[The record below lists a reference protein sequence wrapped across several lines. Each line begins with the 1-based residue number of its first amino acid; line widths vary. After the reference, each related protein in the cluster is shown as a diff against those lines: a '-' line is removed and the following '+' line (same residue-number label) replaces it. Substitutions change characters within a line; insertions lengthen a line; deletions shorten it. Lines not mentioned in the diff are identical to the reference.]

1 LIRKIILTSLFLSI
15 VFTEEIWNKKIPPSN
30 YLKKFSIVSE
40 KENDKSLK
48 YTSYSLM
55 LIGAAIVGNK
65 NSPIYAEI
73 IGTLS
78 FITGGIGALI
88 TQIRSDKPKTP
99 AGKEYKKIK
108 NIKNEKNKEIKAYD
122 ALVRLSENSRLR
134 INSLK
139 KHKKQND
146 YNNKKTNALNFI
158 LNKIIQANETNIL
171 ENDSKKIILTKEEKL
186 LNYYLNQVPINKIF
200 N

>member
-1 LIRKIILTSLFLSI
+1 MIRKIILTSLFLSI

-30 YLKKFSIVSE
+30 YLKEFSIISE
-40 KENDKSLK
+40 EKNNKSLR
-48 YTSYSLM
+48 YISYSLM
-55 LIGAAIVGNK
+55 LIGGVIVSNK
-65 NSPIYAEI
+65 NSSIEAEI
-73 IGTLS
+73 VGALS
-78 FITGGIGALI
+78 FITGGISTFI
-88 TQIRSDKPKTP
+88 TQIRPNKPKTP
-99 AGKEYKKIK
+99 SGKEYKKIK
-108 NIKNEKNKEIKAYD
+108 NIKNKKNKEIQAYN